1 MSLLFTTFFCIT
13 TATASIEEDVQQ
25 SRRRLLLE
33 RTLYDRV
40 RAILPGAAPP
50 ILPGAAA
57 PAAPR
62 TAASLLSLAEAESP
76 PPPSQQEQR
85 WGDFLKPSVATH
97 FDSDLRQRSIG
108 GGRSDPTPEG
118 IPVCDARAAAA
129 AARCR
134 SELAECM
141 ENE

>member
-1 MSLLFTTFFCIT
+1 MLFTTFFCIT

-40 RAILPGAAPP
+40 RA

>member
-1 MSLLFTTFFCIT
+1 MLFTTFFCIT

-40 RAILPGAAPP
+40 RAILPGAA
-50 ILPGAAA
+50 A

-62 TAASLLSLAEAESP
+62 TVASLLSLAEAESP
-76 PPPSQQEQR
+76 PPPPSQQEQR
-85 WGDFLKPSVATH
+85 RGDFLKPSVATH